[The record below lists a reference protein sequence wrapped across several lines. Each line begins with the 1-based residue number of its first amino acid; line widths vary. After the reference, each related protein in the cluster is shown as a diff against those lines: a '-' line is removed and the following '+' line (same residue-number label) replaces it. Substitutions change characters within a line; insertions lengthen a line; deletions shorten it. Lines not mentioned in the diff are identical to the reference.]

1 MYSETIKPK
10 VVKIFNGLWQKA
22 DSIISE
28 CNSVNEAVSRIT
40 RVVASETSTQS
51 KVILSDMLYDLEKSL
66 FEAPFFENPERRNKF
81 RMQNLRREI
90 MDKYQFA
97 ASDDIDYQEASRK
110 MQAFKVGGATF
121 VIGGIGAI
129 GSVLV
134 KRLSFSSLVP
144 VPIGVL
150 VAAALGTAL
159 TDYLAVEPRRS
170 KKQFRQVA
178 NSYLKDVQ
186 QQLLLWF
193 DEIENYYNKR
203 VDEFR
208 QTI

>member
-1 MYSETIKPK
+1 MYSEAIKPK
-10 VVKIFNGLWQKA
+10 VETIFDGLWQKA

-40 RVVASETSTQS
+40 RIVGSETSTQS

-66 FEAPFFENPERRNKF
+66 FETPFFENPERRNKF
-81 RMQNLRREI
+81 RVQNLRREI
-90 MDKYQFA
+90 IDKYQFA
-97 ASDDIDYQEASRK
+97 ASDDVDYQEASRM
-110 MQAFKVGGATF
+110 MQALKVGGAAF
-121 VIGGIGAI
+121 VIGGIGEI
-129 GSVLV
+129 GVILV
-134 KRLSFSSLVP
+134 KRLSFSNLVP

-150 VAAALGTAL
+150 VVAALGTAL
-159 TDYLAVEPRRS
+159 ADYLAVEPSRS
-170 KKQFRQVA
+170 KKRFRQVV

-193 DEIENYYNKR
+193 DEVENYYNKR
-203 VDEFR
+203 VDEIR